1 MTGSPWRRIEP
12 WRVAEWA
19 EPLPAGAPWCAGQ
32 LAERVSRLVGGFPV
46 IERQQD
52 GLRRAAVALLLAPD
66 AEGRLAF
73 VLTRRSARLR
83 SHSGQWALPG
93 GKVDAGET
101 VVEACL
107 RELDEELAV
116 RLGPASVL
124 GRLDDYATRSGFLI
138 SPVVLWSP
146 ERLRFEPDPEEVAFA
161 LEVPLESFDRAD
173 VPRLRPIPE
182 SDRPVIALP
191 VGESWFHAPTAAVV
205 FQLFELLRGRCHRVS
220 HYEEP
225 VFAWR

>member
-1 MTGSPWRRIEP
+1 MTVEASG
-12 WRVAEWA
+12 
-19 EPLPAGAPWCAGQ
+19 PLVGVDPLRAGAPWRASELG
-32 LAERVSRLVGGFPV
+32 ERVRTLVCDFPCR
-46 IERQQD
+46 EARTE
-52 GLRRAAVALLLAPD
+52 GLRRAAVALLLLPD
-66 AEGRLAF
+66 EEGRLCF
-73 VLTRRSARLR
+73 VLTRRSPSLR
-83 SHSGQWALPG
+83 SHAGQWALPG

-101 VVEACL
+101 VIEAAL
-107 RELDEELAV
+107 RELEEELGA
-116 RLGPASVL
+116 RLELESVL

-146 ERLRFEPDPEEVAFA
+146 QRLRFEPDPQEVAFA

-191 VGESWFHAPTAAVV
+191 VGDSWVHAPTAAVV
-205 FQLFELLRGRCHRVS
+205 YQLFELIRGRCHRVDA
-220 HYEEP
+220 YEEP